1 MLNNDNKN
9 IKKIKMSEV
18 KSIEDAL
25 NHYKQAT
32 EAYLELRLMSS
43 QTEIKD
49 FTSKKKTMKKNIARM
64 LTYLKKR
71 SV

>member
-18 KSIEDAL
+18 QSIEHAL

-32 EAYLELRLMSS
+32 EAYLELRLMSR

-49 FTSKKKTMKKNIARM
+49 FTSKKKTIKKNIARM

>member
-1 MLNNDNKN
+1 MLKNDNQN
-9 IKKIKMSEV
+9 TKKIKMSEV
-18 KSIEDAL
+18 QSIEDAL
-25 NHYKQAT
+25 NRYKEAT
-32 EAYLELRLMSS
+32 AEYLELRLMSR

-49 FTSKKKTMKKNIARM
+49 YTSKKKIIKKNIARM

>member
-18 KSIEDAL
+18 QSIEDAL

-32 EAYLELRLMSS
+32 EAYLELRLMSR

-71 SV
+71 SI

>member
-32 EAYLELRLMSS
+32 EAYLELRLMSR

>member
-1 MLNNDNKN
+1 MLKNDNRN
-9 IKKIKMSEV
+9 TKKIKMSEV
-18 KSIEDAL
+18 QSIEDAL
-25 NHYKQAT
+25 NHYKEAT
-32 EAYLELRLMSS
+32 EEYLELRLMSR

-49 FTSKKKTMKKNIARM
+49 YTSKKKIIKKNIARM

>member
-18 KSIEDAL
+18 QSIEDAL

-32 EAYLELRLMSS
+32 EAYLELRLMSR